1 LGARAG
7 PKNVLVEYAGGQKVV
22 RPFRGSRK
30 AKEESKSRLLV
41 MQTIDKETEQLI
53 ERIERAVRTAKLQRL
68 NQEECQR
75 RYYQLNP
82 PGREQE
88 VEVER

>member
-1 LGARAG
+1 LGGGAG
-7 PKNVLVEYAGGQKVV
+7 PKNVLVEYAGGRKVV

-41 MQTIDKETEQLI
+41 MQTVDKETEQLI

-68 NQEECQR
+68 SQEGCRR